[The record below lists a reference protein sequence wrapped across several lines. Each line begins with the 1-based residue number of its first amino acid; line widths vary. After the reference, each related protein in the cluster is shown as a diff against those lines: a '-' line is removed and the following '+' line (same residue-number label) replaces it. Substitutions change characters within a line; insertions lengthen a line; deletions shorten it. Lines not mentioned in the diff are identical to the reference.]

1 MIIFFG
7 SLFLFL
13 QKAFCFRKQNVCGHS
28 VSSTDRS
35 LPGYHESGSSV
46 PSDRWLGQG
55 GLGPRKTS
63 AARDGGSSLDG
74 AWLGL
79 TDMQGTGVSSWGP
92 LEDPSGGTAHRKVG
106 AHVCPVTWTNLPR
119 SFLLLLLF
127 SARSGSPD
135 PVNWSPRLLC
145 RETCEMQP

>member
-1 MIIFFG
+1 M
-7 SLFLFL
+7 
-13 QKAFCFRKQNVCGHS
+13 CGHS

-79 TDMQGTGVSSWGP
+79 QTCRVQGCRHGALWRTRLGALP
-92 LEDPSGGTAHRKVG
+92 TARWVLMS
-106 AHVCPVTWTNLPR
+106 VL
-119 SFLLLLLF
+119 
-127 SARSGSPD
+127 
-135 PVNWSPRLLC
+135 
-145 RETCEMQP
+145 